1 MAKSR
6 TTLTTT
12 SRMSPRK
19 HNTSGL
25 GILRNAM
32 VLLSTTNFFQRVG
45 GLNQKFSPF
54 SVPSSPLHSVP
65 PASPASSASPIHK
78 RRSFFSIASRS
89 VTAAAM
95 LLSPGILGNT
105 ANAAKSDTESMGVV
119 LTLTGP
125 DGRVKQYA
133 ARPLP
138 AGFEKG
144 LTFPIT
150 DITEQVFGPPDGDRA
165 VELAASGPDAYPYSV
180 SKKVKLLKEFLVKY
194 PLIDWKRHPT
204 IW

>member
-1 MAKSR
+1 MTIDDGPDR
-6 TTLTTT
+6 P
-12 SRMSPRK
+12 RMSPRT

-45 GLNQKFSPF
+45 GLNQKLPPF
-54 SVPSSPLHSVP
+54 SVPSSPLNSVP

-78 RRSFFSIASRS
+78 RRCFFSVASRS
-89 VTAAAM
+89 VTAAAV
-95 LLSPGILGNT
+95 LLSPGILGST
-105 ANAAKSDTESMGVV
+105 ANAAKSDNEGMGVV

-125 DGRVKQYA
+125 DGRAKQYA

-144 LTFPIT
+144 LTLPIT

-165 VELAASGPDAYPYSV
+165 IELAASGPDAYPYSV

-194 PLIDWKRHPT
+194 LLIDWKRYST